1 MVDICFITTCMGR
14 LDHLRQTLGTWVAQ
28 PGASCI
34 VVDYSCPE
42 RCGDWVEQTYP
53 QVQVIRV
60 PGKSHF
66 HLAHARNLGAR
77 EANAPWLCFIDADI
91 ALASSFTEAV
101 LPLLRPGHFYRADP
115 CETGLVGTVL
125 CSRADFAGID
135 GYDEVIQGWGA
146 EDLDLN
152 ARLGLLGL
160 AEAGFP
166 GQLVRSLSHNDEL
179 RVKFYDIKRKE
190 ISATINKRYLDV
202 KYDLM
207 KLLGQFPSLE
217 MRRHIYLSVGDW
229 VAKAVANAGKR
240 CEIRF
245 NFRELGIPPSGTV
258 QSSLTYSLRM

>member
-1 MVDICFITTCMGR
+1 M
-14 LDHLRQTLGTWVAQ
+14 AQ

-146 EDLDLN
+146 
-152 ARLGLLGL
+152 RTWTST
-160 AEAGFP
+160 P
-166 GQLVRSLSHNDEL
+166 GWGCSDWPKPASPVSWSGH
-179 RVKFYDIKRKE
+179 
-190 ISATINKRYLDV
+190 YLTTTSF
-202 KYDLM
+202 
-207 KLLGQFPSLE
+207 G
-217 MRRHIYLSVGDW
+217 
-229 VAKAVANAGKR
+229 
-240 CEIRF
+240 
-245 NFRELGIPPSGTV
+245 
-258 QSSLTYSLRM
+258 